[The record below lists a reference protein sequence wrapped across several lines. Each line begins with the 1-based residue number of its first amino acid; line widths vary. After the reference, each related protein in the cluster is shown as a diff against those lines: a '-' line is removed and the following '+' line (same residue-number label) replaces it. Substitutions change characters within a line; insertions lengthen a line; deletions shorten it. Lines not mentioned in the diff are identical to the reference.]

1 MGNDAVNTLIEQ
13 LRSISSV
20 DAFLKAA
27 ELMRSII
34 ENIIRSSSSQDNQQT
49 LHAGNVL
56 LLEILKKMCNGQAP
70 SSFTSEEWKNIAQSV
85 SKHALENN
93 GENYSVYIFTLYARS
108 IEAAADLMKGR
119 IPPEKEKDIRS
130 LSAEIKKKTDRFQ
143 KGKLSEPVYVE
154 DCLWICL
161 EAMMKQNLA
170 WAGMTSNKKELG
182 ELRESIAMF
191 AYGYARLSLYSREK
205 ELMDAYAAQRSIVN
219 KNLRQDFEA
228 FCQQLKEREE
238 TFTHLSENAF
248 SDDFRTKLR
257 ASAQLAADAGV
268 KEENILHSIAETDD
282 FFQS

>member
-161 EAMMKQNLA
+161 EAMMKQ
-170 WAGMTSNKKELG
+170 K
-182 ELRESIAMF
+182 
-191 AYGYARLSLYSREK
+191 
-205 ELMDAYAAQRSIVN
+205 
-219 KNLRQDFEA
+219 
-228 FCQQLKEREE
+228 
-238 TFTHLSENAF
+238 
-248 SDDFRTKLR
+248 RT
-257 ASAQLAADAGV
+257 G
-268 KEENILHSIAETDD
+268 
-282 FFQS
+282 